1 MLLCFYLFLS
11 SFLFLDV
18 QTEVNDVKN
27 LENDNVIPGELH
39 DVSVREANRRRKK
52 MKLRRRKLK
61 KKISRQSVVLEGEH
75 CQYIDFATA
84 RSSGSGCV
92 DGTKM
97 VIKNK
102 RGHRKQFLIADSKTI
117 YAFVQGG

>member
-1 MLLCFYLFLS
+1 MIKLCLNFLCLLAA
-11 SFLFLDV
+11 
-18 QTEVNDVKN
+18 
-27 LENDNVIPGELH
+27 I
-39 DVSVREANRRRKK
+39 VSVWDNEEEA
-52 MKLRRRKLK
+52 
-61 KKISRQSVVLEGEH
+61 VLYGEH

-102 RGHRKQFLIADSKTI
+102 
-117 YAFVQGG
+117 